1 MNVVKH
7 NNNITYEQQ
16 KRNIILFLFQFVFSI
31 QHTSSHNLEKQT
43 GERHITKKLKHIH
56 TDYKL

>member
-1 MNVVKH
+1 MCMNVVKH

-31 QHTSSHNLEKQT
+31 QHTFLEKQT